1 MAGEKGAFHTKAWK
15 LAVAQALS
23 SPPSSSQLCY
33 YCKIID
39 ELMKFPAKEFEI
51 SNYLAHRKS
60 SLNPN
65 YSYLSNKRG
74 AHAY

>member
-1 MAGEKGAFHTKAWK
+1 
-15 LAVAQALS
+15 
-23 SPPSSSQLCY
+23 
-33 YCKIID
+33 
-39 ELMKFPAKEFEI
+39 MKFPAKEFEI

-74 AHAY
+74 AHAYWFWKIPPSTFIEFLDFSTLHSSFIRVMY